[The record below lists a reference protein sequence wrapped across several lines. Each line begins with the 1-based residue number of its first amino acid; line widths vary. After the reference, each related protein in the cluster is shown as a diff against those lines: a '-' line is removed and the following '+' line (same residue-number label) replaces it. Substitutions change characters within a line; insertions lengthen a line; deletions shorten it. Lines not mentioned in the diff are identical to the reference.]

1 MPDAGASVTP
11 SRPEAA
17 AEAVMPSVRG
27 ARRSVGAE
35 EDGAIRSAPA
45 LVIPLPGATGRRKAA
60 VAAVP

>member
-17 AEAVMPSVRG
+17 AEAAMPAVRST
-27 ARRSVGAE
+27 RRSVGAE
-35 EDGAIRSAPA
+35 EDGAMRSAPA
-45 LVIPLPGATGRRKAA
+45 LVTPLPGATGRRKAA